1 MIHTGLFSVLTKNNT
16 SIQCRTNGN
25 CTFALILNKYTMEK
39 AVKVRVL
46 LDSKEKQD
54 VFRDIEIKTSQNLED
69 LHHAIIDSVGF
80 KSNEPASF
88 YLSNEDWTREREI
101 PLMDMGAEP
110 GKDTTCMKDTLIGEV
125 MVQKKQKFIYI
136 FDYFRMWTFLV
147 EVEEINP
154 IEKDE
159 TYPRITLSYGE
170 APDQESKEPTDM
182 FGSEPFN
189 GEDL

>member
-1 MIHTGLFSVLTKNNT
+1 
-16 SIQCRTNGN
+16 
-25 CTFALILNKYTMEK
+25 MEQ

-46 LDSKEKQD
+46 LDSKEEKD

-69 LHHAIIDSVGF
+69 LHHSILDSVGF

-88 YLSNEDWTREREI
+88 YTSNEDWTREKEI

-110 GKDTTCMKDTLIGEV
+110 GKDTTCMKDTKIGKV

-154 IEKDE
+154 VEDGE
-159 TYPRITLSYGE
+159 DYPRVTLSYGE
-170 APDQESKEPTDM
+170 APDQESKEPTDL
-182 FGSEPFN
+182 FGPEPFN
-189 GEDL
+189 PEDF

>member
-1 MIHTGLFSVLTKNNT
+1 
-16 SIQCRTNGN
+16 
-25 CTFALILNKYTMEK
+25 MEQV
-39 AVKVRVL
+39 VKVRVL
-46 LDSKEKQD
+46 LDSKEEKD
-54 VFRDIEIKTSQNLED
+54 VFRDIEIKTNQNLED
-69 LHHAIIDSVGF
+69 LHHAILDSVGF

-110 GKDTTCMKDTLIGEV
+110 GKDTTCMKDTPIGEV

-154 IEKDE
+154 VEKDE

-182 FGSEPFN
+182 FGPEPFN